1 MPTDQRFVPFGASGC
16 PYPHRHGVPLTTVNT
31 IRIKMQTNRTPNGI
45 WSDLQRIYAHTR
57 GKTHQNR
64 CRACSVFVVDFSE
77 RNRHAL
83 AARRS
88 HGRTRSRTR
97 QHDRATRARD
107 PRRRSQRNREHA
119 ALAHALQVRCIGS
132 VCTVLGER
140 GCNRWG
146 RELSRYGVCKLR
158 SPIIYQRLGN
168 VSREKFGGMRRANG
182 MGVAK
187 KGGMVRKKIK

>member
-1 MPTDQRFVPFGASGC
+1 MPTDLRFVLFGASGC
-16 PYPHRHGVPLTTVNT
+16 PYPHRHRVPLTTVNT

-57 GKTHQNR
+57 GKTGQNR
-64 CRACSVFVVDFSE
+64 CRACSVFVGNFSE
-77 RNRHAL
+77 RNRHAP

-107 PRRRSQRNREHA
+107 PRRRSHSNREHA
-119 ALAHALQVRCIGS
+119 ALAHALQVRCTRS
-132 VCTVLGER
+132 VCTELGER

-146 RELSRYGVCKLR
+146 RELVGTGY
-158 SPIIYQRLGN
+158 
-168 VSREKFGGMRRANG
+168 ANF
-182 MGVAK
+182 VLP
-187 KGGMVRKKIK
+187 